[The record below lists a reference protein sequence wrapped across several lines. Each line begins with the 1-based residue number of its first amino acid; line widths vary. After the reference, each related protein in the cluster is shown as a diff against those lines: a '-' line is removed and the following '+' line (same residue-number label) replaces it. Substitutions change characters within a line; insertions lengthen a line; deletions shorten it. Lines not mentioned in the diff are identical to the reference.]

1 MANIAYFW
9 IIYTIINVFLKSP
22 VNEWYT
28 LGAANVVP
36 LSRLCFIK
44 LYWAKN
50 APKLC
55 PNGWISLSGYFFLTD
70 SVKASLSSIWVGAN
84 LAAHRSP
91 KSALLF
97 KLEEKLKRSFLS
109 FIVLYFLWI
118 VEFLNLYNDY

>member
-9 IIYTIINVFLKSP
+9 IIDTIINFFLKSP
-22 VNEWYT
+22 VNEWYK

-55 PNGWISLSGYFFLTD
+55 PIGCISLSGYFFFTD
-70 SVKASLSSIWVGAN
+70 SVKASLSSIWDGAN
-84 LAAHRSP
+84 LAGVRSP
-91 KSALLF
+91 IRGLVYNT
-97 KLEEKLKRSFLS
+97 EEKLKRSFLS

-118 VEFLNLYNDY
+118 VEFF